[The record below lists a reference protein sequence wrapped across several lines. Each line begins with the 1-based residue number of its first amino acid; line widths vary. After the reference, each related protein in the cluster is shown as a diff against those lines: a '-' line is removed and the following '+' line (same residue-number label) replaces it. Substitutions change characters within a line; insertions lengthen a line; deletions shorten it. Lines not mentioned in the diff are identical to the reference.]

1 MKTELSIAK
10 NKLALQSLE
19 KGKRAAE
26 LIVANKKLA
35 FQNKEKGKR
44 AAELIIANKE
54 LAFQNKEKG
63 KRAAELIVANKELA
77 FQNKEKEKKAAK
89 LIVANKELAYQNKE
103 KGKRAA
109 ELIIANKELAFQNK
123 EKGKRAA
130 ELIIAN
136 KELAFQ
142 NREKEKKAAK
152 LIVAN
157 KELAFQNKEK
167 GKRAAELIIANKELA
182 FQSKEKGKRA
192 AELIIANKELA
203 FQNKEKEKR
212 AAELLIANEDL
223 TTFTYVSSHDL
234 QEPLRKIKNFVTV
247 LLAEEEKNL
256 SPEGKNYL
264 HRTNH
269 IAKRMQDLIE
279 DLLVYA
285 RAKSGDQKFEKTDL
299 SKIVGEVIADYDET
313 IKDKQ
318 ASISCHGFCFAKI
331 IRFQFSQVIHN
342 LIGNSLKFSKPKV
355 PPEIRIKFEIKRGSE
370 IKSKNKKT
378 ANFDA
383 LVPKINYCHMIYTDN
398 GIGFDPQYKDRIFEV
413 FQRLHSKEEFHGT
426 GMGLAICKRIIEN
439 HKGIITADSE
449 LGKGSRFDVYF
460 PIA

>member
-1 MKTELSIAK
+1 MKKKLESIRKNSGIHKANTKQPTELIRAMK
-10 NKLALQSLE
+10 ELAYQYKE
-19 KGKRAAE
+19 KEKRAAE
-26 LIVANKKLA
+26 LIIANKELAFQNKEKEKKAARLVVANKELA
-35 FQNKEKGKR
+35 YQNKEKGKR
-44 AAELIIANKE
+44 AAELIVANKE

-89 LIVANKELAYQNKE
+89 LIIANKELAYQNKE

-109 ELIIANKELAFQNK
+109 E
-123 EKGKRAA
+123 
-130 ELIIAN
+130 
-136 KELAFQ
+136 
-142 NREKEKKAAK
+142 

-167 GKRAAELIIANKELA
+167 GKRAAELIV
-182 FQSKEKGKRA
+182 
-192 AELIIANKELA
+192 ANKELA

-212 AAELLIANEDL
+212 AAELIVANEDL

-256 SPEGKNYL
+256 SEDGKRYL

-285 RAKSGDQKFEKTDL
+285 RAKSGEQKFEVTDL
-299 SKIVGEVIADYDET
+299 SEIIEEVISDYDDS
-313 IKDKQ
+313 IKEKKAEVKQ
-318 ASISCHGFCFAKI
+318 IGGCKANI

-342 LIGNSLKFSKPKV
+342 LIGNSLKFSKPGVAPRITIRTKV
-355 PPEIRIKFEIKRGSE
+355 LDGKKIRMLNLQTKNIGAQNYASFLP
-370 IKSKNKKT
+370 KSK
-378 ANFDA
+378 
-383 LVPKINYCHMIYTDN
+383 YCHIQYTDN
-398 GIGFDPQYKDRIFEV
+398 GIGFDTKYKERIFVV
-413 FQRLHSKEEFHGT
+413 FQRLHSKEEYHGT

-439 HKGIITADSE
+439 HHGFITADGE
-449 LGKGSRFDVYF
+449 LGKGAIFNVYF
-460 PIA
+460 PLA